1 MIKSYLSLILCFC
14 ALTFGFGQI
23 ITFDFVGLAGNEVSA
38 NSNFN
43 DPNLS
48 VSTITR
54 GSGLTAAN
62 NAGRFNAINW
72 AVTSI
77 ANAVAGNDYMEFTI
91 TPNTSYEF
99 EVTTIDVNF
108 QRSGTGPRG
117 IALRSSLDGYTAN
130 IDGEKVIID
139 NIATQTFTF
148 TINQTNNSAA
158 VTYRI
163 YGWAEATGGSGGFEG
178 AGNDIVVNGTV
189 NSTATNTTVQFTTT
203 TSSIAEN
210 GTFIDVCASITNP
223 SASNATTVDITLDGA
238 STAINGT
245 DYEDNSGVA
254 ISFPATLTFPVGS
267 SVDQCLRIFV
277 SDDVVVEGDE
287 TIVLNLANPNGGDS
301 AALGTNTQ
309 HVVTIVDDEALVLA
323 DVVITE
329 IMYNTSGDDDE
340 WIEICNVS
348 GSAQVLNNYLIEYD
362 GNPIFTFPSTGA
374 VIADGDCITVSLGS
388 NGDGVYN
395 VDCPFT
401 PDYGI
406 DASTNNTDNLVNNTA
421 TISLIASDGITTID
435 SVTYDD
441 NDGAL
446 TDGNGA
452 SFHIIDTALDNSNT
466 DTNWQEVIDG
476 GSPGT
481 NSLIS
486 PCSAVE
492 PDINVEGDLGSF
504 PDISNND
511 VTPSFLDNTRFSNT
525 IIGNSQTKSFRIQN
539 TGTVD
544 LNVSNIQI
552 IGGAG
557 DFTLTLPPG
566 LPYSIAP
573 NNLIVFDVTFAPSAA
588 ITRTATL
595 RITSDDPDENPFEFA
610 IEGTGICDAT
620 TNTLTPLTGP
630 DNTIVTITGSDLGG
644 TTTVEFGGVNLA
656 YTVIS
661 GTEIEITIPAN
672 SVTGNITVTNN
683 LGCVSSDLFTVI
695 DNAIGSCEGT
705 GGTTPTELFISEVTD
720 ANTGGLT
727 YVEIYNGTG
736 VPINLGTY
744 SVQFFNNGS
753 ATQNGGSTTLNA
765 VILNSGDTYVLEVST
780 GSNCTGIPGSDGSLA
795 DQSGFGG
802 INFGVNSDDHIRLF
816 NGTTH
821 IDSWGTYLSDTWA
834 DPLGIDSEGV
844 VFTRNDDAATLPN
857 TVFNLADWTY
867 VDWTDCSENDYSDI
881 GNFDF
886 STGVPPT
893 VTGISSSTTSCNEVT
908 ISVNASEGFVGVGS
922 NPLVYVW
929 YAYDPA
935 NAGLGWQLITN
946 GGIYNGADT
955 ANLVITDAASVVD
968 YQFYCQ
974 VREDDATCFTAS
986 DAVQITIS
994 TATWDGVNWNW
1005 NDGTAQNTLPNL
1017 STNVVING
1025 NYSTGIGGIQTSF
1038 SACNLIVI
1046 GGNAL
1051 TIDNNTFIQ
1060 IQNNII
1066 ANGDINVSSQG
1077 SVVQID
1083 DSGTVSGSGVMQV
1096 TKRTAPMNNAFE
1108 YTYWSSPV
1116 SNATINSALAQ
1127 SDVNRR
1133 FIFNAQNYLDAT
1145 AEIGNNNATV
1155 AGQDDIDDNGDDWT
1169 LVGGATT
1176 MEPGVGYA
1184 SAHDPTLFASTPGV
1198 PPYQFDYIFEGTFN
1212 TGVITVPIY
1221 RNDSEMADNNWNFIG
1236 NPYPSAIDADDFLT
1250 FNSSIAQTVGATN
1263 GAIFLW
1269 SQNTAPDGNANGNQ
1283 NLNFAQGDY
1292 AIINGTGETAGG
1304 DGISP
1309 SRHIPSGQGF
1319 FVAMDDAAASTIV
1332 SGSIRTTDIVFN
1344 NSMRVTGNNDLFFR
1358 NNFSEQPDKLWLNL
1372 TSDNGVFSQ
1381 ILVAYIEGA
1390 SNNFDGMYYD
1400 AFKNKSSNLYSGLYT
1415 SIQNSDKKFAIQ
1427 GKDPNSLS
1435 IDEIIEIG
1443 FNTSIQEPTIYTISI
1458 AQFEGQFLSE
1468 NPIYLKDKLLN
1479 TIHNLKESDYT
1490 FTSEAGEFNDR
1501 FEIVF
1506 QDNALSTNE
1515 FDINPNDLK
1524 IVELGNGLVEF
1535 SIAKNHTIKE
1545 VVILDVIGREIYR
1558 LPGSSSVEVYNLEKL
1573 TKAAYIAQVELSN
1586 GQIITKKAIKRN

>member
-1 MIKSYLSLILCFC
+1 MKKISLLISLVFLVCFSAQSQELISYSSVNNPGCS
-14 ALTFGFGQI
+14 GI
-23 ITFDFVGLAGNEVSA
+23 IN
-38 NSNFN
+38 N
-43 DPNLS
+43 DP
-48 VSTITR
+48 
-54 GSGLTAAN
+54 
-62 NAGRFNAINW
+62 
-72 AVTSI
+72 
-77 ANAVAGNDYMEFTI
+77 
-91 TPNTSYEF
+91 
-99 EVTTIDVNF
+99 
-108 QRSGTGPRG
+108 
-117 IALRSSLDGYTAN
+117 
-130 IDGEKVIID
+130 
-139 NIATQTFTF
+139 
-148 TINQTNNSAA
+148 
-158 VTYRI
+158 
-163 YGWAEATGGSGGFEG
+163 
-178 AGNDIVVNGTV
+178 
-189 NSTATNTTVQFTTT
+189 
-203 TSSIAEN
+203 
-210 GTFIDVCASITNP
+210 
-223 SASNATTVDITLDGA
+223 
-238 STAINGT
+238 
-245 DYEDNSGVA
+245 
-254 ISFPATLTFPVGS
+254 
-267 SVDQCLRIFV
+267 
-277 SDDVVVEGDE
+277 DVV
-287 TIVLNLANPNGGDS
+287 
-301 AALGTNTQ
+301 
-309 HVVTIVDDEALVLA
+309 
-323 DVVITE
+323 
-329 IMYNTSGDDDE
+329 
-340 WIEICNVS
+340 
-348 GSAQVLNNYLIEYD
+348 
-362 GNPIFTFPSTGA
+362 
-374 VIADGDCITVSLGS
+374 
-388 NGDGVYN
+388 
-395 VDCPFT
+395 
-401 PDYGI
+401 
-406 DASTNNTDNLVNNTA
+406 
-421 TISLIASDGITTID
+421 
-435 SVTYDD
+435 
-441 NDGAL
+441 
-446 TDGNGA
+446 
-452 SFHIIDTALDNSNT
+452 
-466 DTNWQEVIDG
+466 
-476 GSPGT
+476 
-481 NSLIS
+481 
-486 PCSAVE
+486 
-492 PDINVEGDLGSF
+492 
-504 PDISNND
+504 
-511 VTPSFLDNTRFSNT
+511 
-525 IIGNSQTKSFRIQN
+525 
-539 TGTVD
+539 
-544 LNVSNIQI
+544 
-552 IGGAG
+552 
-557 DFTLTLPPG
+557 
-566 LPYSIAP
+566 
-573 NNLIVFDVTFAPSAA
+573 
-588 ITRTATL
+588 
-595 RITSDDPDENPFEFA
+595 
-610 IEGTGICDAT
+610 GTGICRGPGVTNAAGATFTTEGWTTT
-620 TNTLTPLTGP
+620 TNINFTDYLEWSLEASPGNLLDLSSLIISYRRGGGFVTPEGPTDIDIRVNYGTGYNSIFTDNTVTTSLEERTIFLNSIPTTSNSITFRLYGFNSENNGDFEISETSLGLNKGIVINGTVTSQNCSDLFISEYIEGSSNNKYIEIYNPTNVPVSMNQYDLAIYFNGSTIAGQTILLPGFIGPYDVYIIENSAEGLGITADLSTIQLNFNGDDAVALRKAGTVIDVIGEIGLDPGSEWDDGTCSQGTQNGTLVRNSTVQFGDTDGSNAFVPSDEWTCYAQDDVSNLGVHTSDCQGPSPEIQLVDNVGANQNCGYTIDFGNVPRGGSFTDLTFDITNVGSEILTISNLQISGDYAFVAPPPTPFDIAPGNSITLTIRFTTPVFSGPRPGLVRIFNNDTDESPCEINLTGVSFTPAPEIDIERNTGASIP
-630 DNTIVTITGSDLGG
+630 DGSAANPGFNTIFAATVIGNSSAPKTYFVSNEGTANLNLNNIISSNPAEFSINLNPSPALIAPGTEVEFEITFTPIGIGTRTGTISILSNDLDENPYRFDVRGTGDCAAGTLTFLPNSGPVNTIVTV
-644 TTTVEFGGVNLA
+644 TTSSTNFGGATTATINGLPATVN
-656 YTVIS
+656 VIS
-661 GTEIEITIPAN
+661 NSEIEVTIPSGAT
-672 SVTGNITVTNN
+672 TGTLEITDD
-683 LGCVSSDLFTVI
+683 LGCVSFDVFTVI
-695 DNAIGSCEGT
+695 DEQISSCEGT
-705 GGTTPTELFISEVTD
+705 SGSAPTDLFISEVTD
-720 ANTGGLT
+720 HGSGSHS

-736 VPINLGTY
+736 ATVDLTDYEIRIHNNGASTATNTIPLVGSVLNNDVFVLAFGSTDATNPYSVHGFDQSDNASGINEDDNIQLYFTPTNTWIDVWGDTSGNTFTVASRNYTYRRKNSGIIAPNTYGDTTWNVNDWDSFTPVDYSEIGTY
-744 SVQFFNNGS
+744 
-753 ATQNGGSTTLNA
+753 
-765 VILNSGDTYVLEVST
+765 
-780 GSNCTGIPGSDGSLA
+780 
-795 DQSGFGG
+795 
-802 INFGVNSDDHIRLF
+802 
-816 NGTTH
+816 
-821 IDSWGTYLSDTWA
+821 
-834 DPLGIDSEGV
+834 
-844 VFTRNDDAATLPN
+844 
-857 TVFNLADWTY
+857 
-867 VDWTDCSENDYSDI
+867 
-881 GNFDF
+881 DF
-886 STGVPPT
+886 SLGVPPT

-908 ISVNASEGFVGVGS
+908 ISVSASQGFVGG
-922 NPLVYVW
+922 NLLD
-929 YAYDPA
+929 YAWFFYDPA
-935 NAGLGWQLITN
+935 NAGSGWQLITN

-1319 FVAMDDAAASTIV
+1319 FVAMDDAAASTII